1 MKSFRSPG
9 NKRKKIPATANRNGQ
24 GNPQHCQAIPM
35 IETHTHTHTHLHKES
50 RPASIKTRQIF
61 GRGAISVNDSEP
73 QIKTANYTAGPTIPM
88 AITPAIITMIIT
100 MMITW
105 LGMQRRGFCI
115 QIPDGLGGWWGGGR
129 GRENDGRHRARPTP
143 ENHSRK

>member
-35 IETHTHTHTHLHKES
+35 IERHTHTHLHKES
-50 RPASIKTRQIF
+50 RPASIKMRQIF

-100 MMITW
+100 MMIT
-105 LGMQRRGFCI
+105 
-115 QIPDGLGGWWGGGR
+115 
-129 GRENDGRHRARPTP
+129 
-143 ENHSRK
+143 